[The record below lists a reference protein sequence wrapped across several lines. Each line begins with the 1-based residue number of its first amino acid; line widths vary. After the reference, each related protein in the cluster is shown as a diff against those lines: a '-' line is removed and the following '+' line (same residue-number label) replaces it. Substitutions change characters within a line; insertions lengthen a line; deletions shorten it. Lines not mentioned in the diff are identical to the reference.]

1 MDDQPKTRTT
11 LLLRLQ
17 TEPDQDAWS
26 DFVDI
31 YSPVVFR
38 VARRNGLQDA
48 DASDLVQDV
57 LQSVFKSL
65 SNYDVRR
72 GLFRNWL
79 MGVVKNRLND
89 FRSRH
94 RRAESGSGDTE
105 VQKRLEEVPAATEME
120 LEALW
125 DQEYQA
131 AVFQWAVKQVRGR
144 FEEATWR
151 AFWGTRV
158 EGRSTKDV
166 AAELGMTEGAVYIAK
181 SRVLASLR
189 KAISEI
195 RE

>member
-31 YSPVVFR
+31 YSPVVFG
-38 VARRNGLQDA
+38 VAKRNGLQDA

-65 SNYDVRR
+65 GNYDSRR

-79 MGVVKNRLND
+79 LGVVRNRLND
-89 FRSRH
+89 FRSTR

-105 VQKRLEEVPAATEME
+105 VHKRLEQIPAAPEME
-120 LEALW
+120 IEALW
-125 DQEYQA
+125 DQEYRA
-131 AVFQWAVKQVRGR
+131 SVFQWAVKQVRRR
-144 FEEATWR
+144 FEDSTWR
-151 AFWGTRV
+151 AFWQTRV
-158 EGRSTKDV
+158 EGRAARDV
-166 AAELGMTEGAVYIAK
+166 AADLGMTEGAVYIAT

-189 KAISEI
+189 KAISET